1 MEESYLARLEKLRWP
16 DGRCCSFCGSTSISK
31 TKVKGINYRCY
42 KHRGLFNVFSNSFAA
57 PWRATAEILYLLIDL
72 AADEFP
78 AYMVTRMTGMDH
90 GCVKRNV
97 EKIRAA
103 ANDDFLRRIK
113 IDIAENGA

>member
-1 MEESYLARLEKLRWP
+1 MEEPYLDRLEKIRWP

-42 KHRGLFNVFSNSFAA
+42 KHKGLFNVFSNSFAA
-57 PWRATAEILYLLIDL
+57 PWRATAEMLYLLVDL
-72 AADEFP
+72 ASDEFP

-97 EKIRAA
+97 KKIRAA
-103 ANDDFLRRIK
+103 ANDDFLKKIK
-113 IDIAENGA
+113 LDIERNGT